1 MCLNVMIDLVYCT
14 DMTLLH
20 SMGGVAYPILMG
32 QRNLTYRFVDG
43 GFGTSSEAN
52 SRLTSVYVT

>member
-32 QRNLTYRFVDG
+32 QRNLTYRLSMEVLG
-43 GFGTSSEAN
+43 LAP
-52 SRLTSVYVT
+52 RRILA

>member
-1 MCLNVMIDLVYCT
+1 MIDLVYCT